1 MTNNAAII
9 IFALV
14 MYTSHAFLS
23 LKRVGLVRPFSIRK
37 MSVPSKYTIACPTS
51 NHIEKL
57 GEKLSTIL
65 EAGDVLLLQGKL
77 SGTNTTLT
85 QFLETAQ

>member
-1 MTNNAAII
+1 
-9 IFALV
+9 

-65 EAGDVLLLQGKL
+65 EAGDVLLLQGKIRGANITSKL
-77 SGTNTTLT
+77 FLLT
-85 QFLETAQ
+85 AL